1 MADLWMQ
8 FLLTI
13 DATLRVATPLIL
25 CAMAGIF
32 SEKSGVIDIS
42 LEGKMLMSAFAAA
55 AVVAMTSSAL
65 AGLMA
70 AIGVS
75 VLLGFHVSLSLRNA
89 RGCGRE
95 IPARHG

>member
-1 MADLWMQ
+1 MADLWLQ

-42 LEGKMLMSAFAAA
+42 LEGKMLMS
-55 AVVAMTSSAL
+55 
-65 AGLMA
+65 
-70 AIGVS
+70 
-75 VLLGFHVSLSLRNA
+75 
-89 RGCGRE
+89 
-95 IPARHG
+95 